1 MSFIQG
7 ITKRLPSAPSLP
19 LEDAP
24 NEKGRL
30 HPRFAFFRRRIR
42 LKGNSSISIPLGL
55 VLLFPC
61 LVIVLILLLFVRH
74 PASPGGIL
82 IPAGTPPSI
91 RFVSPCQSVVVRAI
105 ANLPRFAEKSVKNM
119 IKSLLRAVCL
129 LSPMKLQRLPAPMPP
144 LSSLLEIRSW
154 MV

>member
-1 MSFIQG
+1 MSFIHR

-24 NEKGRL
+24 SEKGHR
-30 HPRFAFFRRRIR
+30 HSRFAFFRRRIR

-91 RFVSPCQSVVVRAI
+91 RFVSPSQLVIVCAI
-105 ANLPRFAEKSVKNM
+105 TNLLRFTEKSAKSM
-119 IKSLLRAVCL
+119 IKSLLPAVCP
-129 LSPMKLQRLPAPMPP
+129 LSLIKLQRLPAPMPP
-144 LSSLLEIRSW
+144 SSSLPEIRSW
-154 MV
+154 KA